1 MQLYMRYYLEF
12 SIIAVV
18 LVSIISTLLLYGETL
33 VAEDLKATVIQATE
47 QPITV
52 VAPTAAVQQ
61 ETASTSTP
69 PSEPAISM
77 PRNDIVLSRPVAN
90 KVEAEVKSLP
100 TINDSSPSSLVELLH
115 SLTNQ
120 SREQND
126 LSTLA
131 FDTRLSELAKRRSE
145 EMIRLRYFSHTS
157 PSGCDLKCRLA
168 DSNYMTLTWGE
179 NLAESTS
186 YQMMSQ
192 DELAKM
198 FTQKWLRSAGHR
210 DNLLSAKF
218 THQGIGVAK
227 TENRIVVTVIFA
239 AS

>member
-1 MQLYMRYYLEF
+1 MRYYLEF

-18 LVSIISTLLLYGETL
+18 LVAIISTLLLYGETL
-33 VAEDLKATVIQATE
+33 VAEDLKATVAQAAA
-47 QPITV
+47 QPSAV
-52 VAPTAAVQQ
+52 VATAAAVQQ
-61 ETASTSTP
+61 VTESTSTP
-69 PSEPAISM
+69 PSEFAISM
-77 PRNDIVLSRPVAN
+77 PQNDVALSRPVAN
-90 KVEAEVKSLP
+90 KVETEVKSVP
-100 TINDSSPSSLVELLH
+100 TNDSSPSSLVELLH

-126 LSTLA
+126 LTALE

-145 EMIRLRYFSHTS
+145 EMVRLLYFSHTS

-198 FTQKWLRSAGHR
+198 FTQKWLQSAGHR

-218 THQGIGVAK
+218 THQGIGVVK

>member
-1 MQLYMRYYLEF
+1 MQLHMRYYLEF

-18 LVSIISTLLLYGETL
+18 LVAIISTLLLYGETL
-33 VAEDLKATVIQATE
+33 VAGDLKATVAQAAA
-47 QPITV
+47 QPSAV
-52 VAPTAAVQQ
+52 VATAAAVQQ
-61 ETASTSTP
+61 VTESTTTP
-69 PSEPAISM
+69 PSESAISM
-77 PRNDIVLSRPVAN
+77 PQNDIVLSRPVAN
-90 KVEAEVKSLP
+90 KVETEVKSVP
-100 TINDSSPSSLVELLH
+100 TNDSSPSSLVELLH

-126 LSTLA
+126 LTALV

-157 PSGCDLKCRLA
+157 PSGCDLKCRLE
-168 DSNYMTLTWGE
+168 DSDYMTLTWGE

-198 FTQKWLRSAGHR
+198 FTQKWLQSAGHR

-227 TENRIVVTVIFA
+227 TANRIVVTVIFA